1 MGTRILKIDGV
12 MPEINECKV
21 GNPQISISR
30 NWANLSQPWILTF
43 FEDEIFNLFFQFHAP
58 EMPEW
63 KIALSLWC
71 KKAQNTEKNLKIMSL
86 SEKCQF
92 LVLFWYIWLQN
103 YSLSLTPL
111 NTTWRQSA
119 STDGRFDTHI
129 GGFCQCKIF
138 DIPCSGH
145 NINIPEAS
153 ALFRLGLGGWGQLI

>member
-1 MGTRILKIDGV
+1 
-12 MPEINECKV
+12 
-21 GNPQISISR
+21 
-30 NWANLSQPWILTF
+30 
-43 FEDEIFNLFFQFHAP
+43 
-58 EMPEW
+58 
-63 KIALSLWC
+63 
-71 KKAQNTEKNLKIMSL
+71 MSL

-111 NTTWRQSA
+111 NT
-119 STDGRFDTHI
+119 DGRFDTHI

-145 NINIPEAS
+145 NIDIPEAS